1 MIDGWL
7 FALIYAFV
15 FESWGH
21 ANWWLG
27 GLLGAAQAAFVLM
40 VGMPLMPSFHPHMAT
55 EQHGPTASRD
65 LEPPGFMA
73 LNYGV
78 QTPVSIVIAHVVFGI
93 ILGAFYHLHHL

>member
-1 MIDGWL
+1 L
-7 FALIYAFV
+7 VYAFI
-15 FESWGH
+15 FQSWGS

-40 VGMPLMPSFHPHMAT
+40 AGMPLMPSFHPHMAS
-55 EQHGPTASRD
+55 EQHGPSASRD

-78 QTPVSIVIAHVVFGI
+78 QTPVSIFLAHIVYGI
-93 ILGAFYHLHHL
+93 ILGTFYHLHHG